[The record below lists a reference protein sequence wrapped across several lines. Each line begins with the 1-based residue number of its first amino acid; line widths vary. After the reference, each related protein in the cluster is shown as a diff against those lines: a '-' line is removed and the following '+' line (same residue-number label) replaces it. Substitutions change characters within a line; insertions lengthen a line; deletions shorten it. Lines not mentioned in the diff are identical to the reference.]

1 MSRLLSYASAL
12 TAAALLAGCVAVV
25 PVPVP
30 INLGTASPPLPARLA
45 DWPAAARCA
54 TQAEARGR
62 EAQALRRINAL
73 RAAAGVAPLATDAR
87 LRAAAQG
94 QACDNAARNT
104 ASHRGSDGATLMQ
117 RLKREGYAASRAA
130 ENVGLGYGN
139 DAAQAVAGWQAS
151 PGHRA
156 NLLDPRLTQ
165 MGLGYAPGGRG
176 TWVLVMARP

>member
-1 MSRLLSYASAL
+1 MIRLLTRASVL
-12 TAAALLAGCVAVV
+12 TAAGVLAGCVAVV

-30 INLGTASPPLPARLA
+30 INLGTATTPLPARLA
-45 DWPAAARCA
+45 AWPDAARCA
-54 TQAEARGR
+54 TPADVRTKEAET
-62 EAQALRRINAL
+62 LRRINAL
-73 RAAAGVAPLATDAR
+73 RAETGIPALATDAR

-104 ASHRGSDGATLMQ
+104 PSHRGSDGATLMQ
-117 RLKREGYAASRAA
+117 RLKREGYIASRAA
-130 ENVGLGYGN
+130 ENVGLGFASN
-139 DAAQAVAGWQAS
+139 AAQAVAGWQAS